1 MKPGLINKIALNHS
15 FDEELNKII
24 VKAGAMVANANNEA
38 ICKAIIQ
45 YAKDNGVTELNIIDK
60 ATLNQAFEDA
70 VKYRKIKTI
79 EVEIGIKISVL
90 IKLFKKLNRG
100 SIYTND
106 DFKHGWVWDIDVEK
120 HTITISNLDSWKTES
135 KTYNFCDY
143 KKVWWLKKDKS
154 E

>member
-1 MKPGLINKIALNHS
+1 MKYKEFTTGKEVAEYFNSRNIVQ
-15 FDEELNKII
+15 I
-24 VKAGAMVANANNEA
+24 VKLESGFGVFYE
-38 ICKAIIQ
+38 ISK
-45 YAKDNGVTELNIIDK
+45 KD
-60 ATLNQAFEDA
+60 
-70 VKYRKIKTI
+70 I

-120 HTITISNLDSWKTES
+120 HTITISNLDSWQTES